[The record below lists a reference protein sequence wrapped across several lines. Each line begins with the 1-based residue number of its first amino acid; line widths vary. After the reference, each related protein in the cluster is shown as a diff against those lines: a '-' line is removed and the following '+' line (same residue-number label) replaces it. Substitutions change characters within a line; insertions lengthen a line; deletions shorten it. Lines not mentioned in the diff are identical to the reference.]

1 MQLHSPSDVI
11 RRVRLFREWERT
23 NLPVYGSLAGYE
35 LFLILASSPYSDKM
49 SLKEVYL
56 SMRCAE
62 STTRLLFR
70 NLESDGWIV
79 LPRDPTDNRFKEFQ
93 LTEKFRSTTSQW
105 LELFVSSVHVQDCLS
120 EFSSNNSVTP
130 QFPHRTIGNLD

>member
-1 MQLHSPSDVI
+1 MQLQSPSDVI
-11 RRVRLFREWERT
+11 RKVHLFREWERM
-23 NLPVYGSLAGYE
+23 NLPMYGSIAGYE
-35 LFLILASSPYSDKM
+35 LFLLLASSPYKEKM

-79 LPRDPTDNRFKEFQ
+79 LPRDPKDNRFREFQ
-93 LTEKFRSTTSQW
+93 LTEKFIDLVTRW
-105 LELFVSSVHVQDCLS
+105 VEVFK
-120 EFSSNNSVTP
+120 NNES
-130 QFPHRTIGNLD
+130 

>member
-1 MQLHSPSDVI
+1 M
-11 RRVRLFREWERT
+11 
-23 NLPVYGSLAGYE
+23 NLPVYGSLDGYE
-35 LFLILASSPYSDKM
+35 LFLILASSPYTDKM

-79 LPRDPTDNRFKEFQ
+79 LPRDPEDKRFKEFQ
-93 LTEKFRSTTSQW
+93 LTDKLQTGIPPNQ
-105 LELFVSSVHVQDCLS
+105 
-120 EFSSNNSVTP
+120 
-130 QFPHRTIGNLD
+130 

>member
-1 MQLHSPSDVI
+1 M
-11 RRVRLFREWERT
+11 

-35 LFLILASSPYSDKM
+35 LFLILASSPYKNKM

-79 LPRDPTDNRFKEFQ
+79 LPRDPTDNRFKEFL
-93 LTEKFRSTTSQW
+93 LTDKLKNTIAQW
-105 LELFVSSVHVQDCLS
+105 LDMYLKSVHQ
-120 EFSSNNSVTP
+120 EN
-130 QFPHRTIGNLD
+130 

>member
-1 MQLHSPSDVI
+1 MQIHNSSEVVKKI
-11 RRVRLFREWERT
+11 RLFREWERT
-23 NLPVYGSLAGYE
+23 NLPVYGTLAGYE
-35 LFLILASSPYSDKM
+35 LLLILASSPYTDKM

-79 LPRDPTDNRFKEFQ
+79 LPRDPEDNRFKEFQ
-93 LTEKFRSTTSQW
+93 LTDKLKTVIDKW
-105 LELFVSSVHVQDCLS
+105 LEMF
-120 EFSSNNSVTP
+120 N
-130 QFPHRTIGNLD
+130 G